1 MTYAL
6 RTNADHESALKIQ
19 GAFRNHQARLKL
31 KEQAVW
37 QIHEKLEYS
46 SEQTQA
52 KLRDLF
58 VKLINSSDLL
68 SPSVTK
74 LLQRVGL
81 PVEEEELLRSTNPDN
96 ISVESSYQGPR
107 IEGPIT
113 GNTLIDLI
121 EAFQHGQVLHAKYVC
136 KILHQARFIL
146 KSLPNFNRIDLSD
159 LHHVFIIGDLH
170 GQLADLLHIFNENG
184 LPGTD
189 NPYIFNGD
197 FVDRGEQSVEII
209 LLLMVSLILYPSS
222 LFLNRGNHEDI
233 MVTARYGFQKEVTQ
247 KYQSVQKPLFDLF
260 KDVFS
265 WLPMYSYVK
274 TGKTRIIIIHGGISD
289 RINLTTINSLRRNRY
304 ISMEIPPKS
313 EHGEAH
319 LTADEKNE
327 YHQVEDLLWSDPDPK
342 GLHGSRKNDSRNIG
356 CFFGSDIT
364 DQFLKKNNFSMLI
377 RSHQVKEKG
386 YEFAHHRKVITV
398 FSASNYEKGSNSGAI
413 LRWGYNEDEPR
424 IIQHK
429 LQRAQDMQALSFDKQ
444 VTLLEDPA
452 YQALIEKIMAKKSS
466 LQKEFDKADR
476 NQTAHLPVIVWSKI
490 MTNVLEAD
498 LPWFTLRSKLV
509 EEDAQGVRY
518 NTMFDGYALYNTKF
532 QMSHTGIMED
542 LYMWKDTL
550 LMLFNLI
557 DSNHSGF
564 IDAEEFADIIKLL
577 LSDEDGAGNVSQ
589 KYIDELCSAIDLD
602 GNGKIDANEFLESF
616 RIVNSKQSQN
626 PDRQPNRRRR

>member
-1 MTYAL
+1 MACAL
-6 RTNADHESALKIQ
+6 TTNADHQSALKIQ
-19 GAFRNHQARLKL
+19 GAFRSHQARLKL
-31 KEQAVW
+31 KNQAVR
-37 QIHEKLEYS
+37 QTHEKLEYS

-74 LLQRVGL
+74 LLQQAGL

-96 ISVESSYQGPR
+96 ISVESSYQGPC

-121 EAFQHGQVLHAKYVC
+121 EAFRQGQVLHAKYVC
-136 KILHQARFIL
+136 KILHQARVIL
-146 KSLPNFNRIDLSD
+146 KSLPNFNRIVLSD
-159 LHHVFIIGDLH
+159 VHHVLIIGDLH

-209 LLLMVSLILYPSS
+209 LLLMVSLILYPNS

-233 MVTARYGFQKEVTQ
+233 MVTARYGFQKEVTK
-247 KYQSVQKPLFDLF
+247 KYQPTQKPLLDLF

-274 TGKTRIIIIHGGISD
+274 TGTTRIIIIHGGISD
-289 RINLTTINSLRRNRY
+289 RIDLTTINSLRRNRY
-304 ISMEIPPKS
+304 VSVEVPPKS
-313 EHGEAH
+313 EHGGAR
-319 LTADEKNE
+319 LTAEEKNE

-342 GLHGSRKNDSRNIG
+342 GLNGSRKNDSRNIG

-364 DQFLKKNNFSMLI
+364 DQFLEKNNFSMLI
-377 RSHQVKEKG
+377 RSHQIKENG

-398 FSASNYEKGSNSGAI
+398 FSASNYERGFNSGAI
-413 LRWGYNEDEPR
+413 LRWSYNEDEPQ

-429 LQRAQDMQALSFDKQ
+429 LRGAQDMQSLSFAKQ
-444 VTLLEDPA
+444 VTLLADPV
-452 YQALIEKIMAKKSS
+452 YQSLIEKIMAKKSS
-466 LQKEFDKADR
+466 LQKEFYKADR
-476 NQTAHLPVIVWSKI
+476 NRSAHLPVIVWSKI
-490 MTNVLEAD
+490 MTNVLETD
-498 LPWFTLRSKLV
+498 LPWLALRSKLV
-509 EEDAQGVRY
+509 EEDAQGIRY
-518 NTMFDGYALYNTKF
+518 NTMFDGYALENTKF
-532 QMSHTGIMED
+532 QISNTGIMED

-564 IDAEEFADIIKLL
+564 INAEEFADIIKLL
-577 LSDEDGAGNVSQ
+577 LSDEDGAGNVTQ
-589 KYIDELCSAIDLD
+589 EYIDELCSAIDLD
-602 GNGKIDANEFLESF
+602 GNGRIDANEFLESF
-616 RIVNSKQSQN
+616 RIVNSKNSQN
-626 PDRQPNRRRR
+626 FDRQPNTRRR